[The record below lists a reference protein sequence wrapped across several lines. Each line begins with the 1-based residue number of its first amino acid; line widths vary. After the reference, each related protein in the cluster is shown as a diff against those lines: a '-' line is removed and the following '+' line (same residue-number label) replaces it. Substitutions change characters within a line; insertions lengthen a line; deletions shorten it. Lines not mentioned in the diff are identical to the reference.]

1 MLCCSPTDW
10 ADIYYTVYNFELYVF
25 PLAIIVATH
34 LKIYLLLKRYVSLT
48 VYKKARKAFYRRQNL
63 SLHMISKSVIFLLA
77 ERPLICAYVYLQFCI
92 FVSRPIN

>member
-48 VYKKARKAFYRRQNL
+48 VLKKINSQNTPF
-63 SLHMISKSVIFLLA
+63 IWF
-77 ERPLICAYVYLQFCI
+77 RNQ
-92 FVSRPIN
+92 

>member
-48 VYKKARKAFYRRQNL
+48 VSKINL
-63 SLHMISKSVIFLLA
+63 QSFLQKTQSFLSYDL
-77 ERPLICAYVYLQFCI
+77 E
-92 FVSRPIN
+92 VSRLSFG

>member
-1 MLCCSPTDW
+1 MKMLCCSPTDW

-48 VYKKARKAFYRRQNL
+48 VSTINSQSFLQKTQSFL
-63 SLHMISKSVIFLLA
+63 SYDLEVIHLSFG
-77 ERPLICAYVYLQFCI
+77 
-92 FVSRPIN
+92 

>member
-48 VYKKARKAFYRRQNL
+48 VSTINSQSFLQKTQSFL
-63 SLHMISKSVIFLLA
+63 SYDLEVIHLSFG
-77 ERPLICAYVYLQFCI
+77 
-92 FVSRPIN
+92 

>member
-1 MLCCSPTDW
+1 MNCYSLKILCCSPTDW

-48 VYKKARKAFYRRQNL
+48 VSKINL
-63 SLHMISKSVIFLLA
+63 QSFLQKTQSFLSYDL
-77 ERPLICAYVYLQFCI
+77 E
-92 FVSRPIN
+92 VSRLSFG

>member
-25 PLAIIVATH
+25 PLAIIAATH

-48 VYKKARKAFYRRQNL
+48 VSKINL
-63 SLHMISKSVIFLLA
+63 QSFLQKTQSFLA
-77 ERPLICAYVYLQFCI
+77 YDLE
-92 FVSRPIN
+92 VSHLSFG

>member
-1 MLCCSPTDW
+1 MPNFYKLLFPEMLCCSPTDW

-48 VYKKARKAFYRRQNL
+48 VSTINSQSFLQKTQSFL
-63 SLHMISKSVIFLLA
+63 SYDLEVIHLSFG
-77 ERPLICAYVYLQFCI
+77 
-92 FVSRPIN
+92 

>member
-1 MLCCSPTDW
+1 MPCCSPTDW

-48 VYKKARKAFYRRQNL
+48 VRGERYIETIV
-63 SLHMISKSVIFLLA
+63 SLDQWSITIENH
-77 ERPLICAYVYLQFCI
+77 
-92 FVSRPIN
+92 

>member
-48 VYKKARKAFYRRQNL
+48 
-63 SLHMISKSVIFLLA
+63 
-77 ERPLICAYVYLQFCI
+77 E
-92 FVSRPIN
+92 

>member
-34 LKIYLLLKRYVSLT
+34 LKIYLLLKRYV
-48 VYKKARKAFYRRQNL
+48 L
-63 SLHMISKSVIFLLA
+63 SLYQKKRNSQSTPFIWF
-77 ERPLICAYVYLQFCI
+77 RNQ
-92 FVSRPIN
+92 

>member
-34 LKIYLLLKRYVSLT
+34 LKIYLLLRRYVSLT
-48 VYKKARKAFYRRQNL
+48 VSKKKETRKALLSYGLEISNL
-63 SLHMISKSVIFLLA
+63 SFG
-77 ERPLICAYVYLQFCI
+77 
-92 FVSRPIN
+92 

>member
-1 MLCCSPTDW
+1 MLGCSPTDW

-48 VYKKARKAFYRRQNL
+48 VSTINSQSFLQKTQSFL
-63 SLHMISKSVIFLLA
+63 SYDLEVIHLSFG
-77 ERPLICAYVYLQFCI
+77 
-92 FVSRPIN
+92 

>member
-34 LKIYLLLKRYVSLT
+34 LKIYLLLRRYVSLCI
-48 VYKKARKAFYRRQNL
+48 KKETRKVLLSYGLEIRNL
-63 SLHMISKSVIFLLA
+63 SFG
-77 ERPLICAYVYLQFCI
+77 
-92 FVSRPIN
+92 